1 MDRQALPAPPRVVDN
16 GCVSNVV
23 DLLDHVE
30 FAQARG
36 AVMIAADPSQFDFVF
51 DTYVMNMSEPVI
63 DQSVPLVVHRRLH
76 AAAAVMPAHDNV
88 SNPQDIYR
96 ELQCRKTIEIAVRN
110 HVGDIPIQKDFPE
123 GSPIISFAGT
133 RLSEHPIQKSG
144 RLLIERR
151 DKFRLR
157 L

>member
-1 MDRQALPAPPRVVDN
+1 MPAPPRVVDN

-30 FAQARG
+30 FAQAGG
-36 AVMIAADPSQFDFVF
+36 ALKITADPSQFGFVF
-51 DTYVMNMSEPVI
+51 DTYVVNMSEPVI
-63 DQSVPLVVHRRLH
+63 DQSMPLVLHRRLH

-110 HVGDIPIQKDFPE
+110 HVGDIPMHKDFP
-123 GSPIISFAGT
+123 
-133 RLSEHPIQKSG
+133 G
-144 RLLIERR
+144 RQPDNFIR
-151 DKFRLR
+151 
-157 L
+157 